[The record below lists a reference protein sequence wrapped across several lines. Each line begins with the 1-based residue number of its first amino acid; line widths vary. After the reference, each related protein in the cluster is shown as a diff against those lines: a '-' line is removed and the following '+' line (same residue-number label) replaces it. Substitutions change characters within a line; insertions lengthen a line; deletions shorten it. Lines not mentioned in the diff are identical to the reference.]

1 MTSFVHD
8 LPFGATLLAPDR
20 TRFRL
25 WAPDRDA
32 VAVEIEG
39 GPAVAMTAQGGGWF
53 EAVAA
58 CGAGTC
64 YRYRLDPGLPG
75 LAVPDPAARAQNDV
89 HGPSVVVD
97 PAAYAWRHPAWRGR
111 PWRDT
116 ILYELHVGACGG
128 YAGVVQR
135 LPGIAALGIT
145 AIELMPLAE
154 FPGGRNW
161 GYDGVLPFA
170 PESAYGS
177 PEALKALIDA
187 AHGLGLMVFLDVVYN
202 HFGPDGNY
210 LGTYAKPFFRT
221 DLPTPWG
228 AAIDFRVPEVR
239 EYFIQNALYWLQEFR
254 FDGLRLDAVHAIVE
268 RDWLEELASRVRMTV
283 DPDRFVHLVLE
294 NDNNDAELLTAG
306 FDAQWNDDGH
316 HVLHHLLTAEADGYY
331 ADYADHPAERLRKC
345 LAEGFV
351 YQGEASGHRGGRA
364 RGRPS
369 DHLPPSS
376 FVLFLHNHDQ
386 IGNRARAE
394 RLGAI
399 VPPQALEAAI
409 ALLLLS
415 PQIPL
420 MFMGDEWGAQT
431 PFHFFTSHGPE
442 LAQAVREGRR
452 REFAAFAGFGG
463 LPDSLPDPNDQ
474 ATFAAS
480 IPDPGEGR
488 AAAGSTR
495 LDLTRRL
502 LLLRHV
508 EIIPRLDGART
519 EASEVLGASAVV
531 VHWRLGDGS
540 VHALYVNLG
549 DQPVAARRR
558 GGDILFALPDRAAA
572 DLDSG
577 SLPPWSAVAVM
588 GRVA

>member
-1 MTSFVHD
+1 MTRFVHD
-8 LPFGATLLAPDR
+8 LPFGATLVAPNL

-25 WAPDRDA
+25 WAPDRET
-32 VAVEIEG
+32 VSVEIED
-39 GPAVAMTAQGGGWF
+39 GPTVAMAAHPGGWF
-53 EAVAA
+53 EAEAA
-58 CGAGTC
+58 CGAGTG
-64 YRYRLDPGLPG
+64 YRYRLDPE
-75 LAVPDPAARAQNDV
+75 LAVPDPAARAQRDV
-89 HGPSVVVD
+89 HGLSLVVD
-97 PAAYAWRHPAWRGR
+97 PAAYAWRHTEWRGR
-111 PWRDT
+111 PWRNT
-116 ILYELHVGACGG
+116 ILYELHVGAYGG

-135 LPGIAALGIT
+135 LPEIAALGIT

-170 PESAYGS
+170 PESAYGP
-177 PEALKALIDA
+177 PEALKALVDA

-210 LGTYAKPFFRT
+210 LGAYASPFFRG
-221 DLPTPWG
+221 DVPTPWG

-239 EYFIQNALYWLQEFR
+239 SYFIHNALYWLQEFR
-254 FDGLRLDAVHAIVE
+254 FDGLRLDAVHAIVD
-268 RDWLEELASRVRMTV
+268 RDWLEELAAAVRQTV

-294 NDNNDAELLTAG
+294 NDNNDADLLTAG

-316 HVLHHLLTAEADGYY
+316 HVLHHLLTGEADGYY
-331 ADYADHPAERLRKC
+331 SDYADRPGERLRKC

-351 YQGEASGHRGGRA
+351 YQGEASAHREGRR
-364 RGRPS
+364 RGQPS
-369 DHLPPSS
+369 DHLPPTS

-386 IGNRARAE
+386 IGNRALGE
-394 RLGAI
+394 RLGSLA
-399 VPPQALEAAI
+399 PPQALDAAT

-420 MFMGDEWGAQT
+420 MFMGDEWGART
-431 PFHFFTSHGPE
+431 PFYFFTDHGPE

-463 LPDSLPDPNDQ
+463 DPDSLPDPNDQ

-480 IPDPGEGR
+480 VPDPGEGQT
-488 AAAGSTR
+488 AEGSTR
-495 LDLTRRL
+495 LDLVRRL

-519 EASEVLGASAVV
+519 EASEALGAAAAV
-531 VHWRLGDGS
+531 VHWRLGDGA
-540 VHALYVNLG
+540 VYALYVNLG
-549 DQPVAARRR
+549 GQPAPARRR
-558 GGDILFALPDRAAA
+558 GGEVMFAIPAEAAA
-572 DLDSG
+572 ELDAG
-577 SLPPWSAVAVM
+577 RLPPWSVVAVM

>member
-1 MTSFVHD
+1 MTGFAHD

-39 GPAVAMTAQGGGWF
+39 LGPVAMAAAGDGWF
-53 EAVAA
+53 EAEAA
-58 CGAGTC
+58 CGAGTG
-64 YRYRLDPGLPG
+64 YRYRLAPD
-75 LAVPDPAARAQNDV
+75 LAVPDPAARAQDDV
-89 HGPSVVVD
+89 HGPSIVVD
-97 PAAYAWRHPAWRGR
+97 PRAYAWRHAEWRGR
-111 PWRDT
+111 PWRNT
-116 ILYELHVGACGG
+116 ILYELHVGAYGG

-135 LPGIAALGIT
+135 LPEIAALGIT

-161 GYDGVLPFA
+161 GYDGVLPYA
-170 PESAYGS
+170 PESAYGP
-177 PEALKALIDA
+177 PEALKALVDA

-210 LGTYAKPFFRT
+210 LGAYASPFFRT
-221 DLPTPWG
+221 DVPTPWG
-228 AAIDFRVPEVR
+228 AAIDFRVPQVR
-239 EYFIQNALYWLQEFR
+239 DYFTQNALYWLQEFR
-254 FDGLRLDAVHAIVE
+254 FDGLRLDAVHAIVD
-268 RDWLEELASRVRMTV
+268 RDWLEELAGTVRQTI

-294 NDNNDAELLTAG
+294 NDDNDAELLTAG

-316 HVLHHLLTAEADGYY
+316 HVLHHLLTGEADGYY
-331 ADYADHPAERLRKC
+331 ADYADGPAERLRRC

-351 YQGEASGHRGGRA
+351 YQGEASPHRDGRR
-364 RGRPS
+364 RGQPS
-369 DHLPPSS
+369 DHLSPTS

-386 IGNRARAE
+386 IGNRALGE
-394 RLGAI
+394 RLGSLATR
-399 VPPQALEAAI
+399 QALEAGT

-420 MFMGDEWGAQT
+420 MFMGDEWGART
-431 PFHFFTSHGPE
+431 PFYFFTSHGPE

-452 REFAAFAGFGG
+452 REFAAFAGFAGQ
-463 LPDSLPDPNDQ
+463 LEQLPDPNDQ

-480 IPDPGEGR
+480 IPDAGE
-488 AAAGSTR
+488 AQTPPGSTR
-495 LDLTRRL
+495 LDLVRRL

-508 EIIPRLDGART
+508 EIIPRLDGTRT
-519 EASEVLGASAVV
+519 EASAVLGPAAVV
-531 VHWRLGDGS
+531 VHWRMGDGA
-540 VHALYVNLG
+540 VYALYVNLG
-549 DQPVAARRR
+549 AEAVPARRE
-558 GGDILFALPDRAAA
+558 GGEVMVAIPDSAAA
-572 DLDSG
+572 DLDG
-577 SLPPWSAVAVM
+577 GRLPPWWVVAVI

>member
-1 MTSFVHD
+1 MTGFVHD

-32 VAVEIEG
+32 VSVEIEG
-39 GPAVAMTAQGGGWF
+39 QAPVAMAAKGGGWF
-53 EAVAA
+53 EAEAA
-58 CGAGTC
+58 CGADAG
-64 YRYRLDPGLPG
+64 YRYRLGPD

-97 PAAYAWRHPAWRGR
+97 PMAYDWRHTEWRGR
-111 PWRDT
+111 PWRNT
-116 ILYELHVGACGG
+116 ILYELHVGAYGG

-135 LPGIAALGIT
+135 LPDIAALGIT

-154 FPGGRNW
+154 FPGDRNW

-170 PESAYGS
+170 PESAYGP
-177 PEALKALIDA
+177 PEALKALVDA

-202 HFGPDGNY
+202 HFGPDGNH
-210 LGTYAKPFFRT
+210 LGAYAKSFFRT

-239 EYFIQNALYWLQEFR
+239 AYFIQNALYWLQEFR
-254 FDGLRLDAVHAIVE
+254 FDGLRLDAVHAIAE
-268 RDWLEELASRVRMTV
+268 RDWLEELAATVRQTI
-283 DPDRFVHLVLE
+283 DPDRLVHLVLE
-294 NDNNDAELLTAG
+294 NDDNDADLLTAG

-316 HVLHHLLTAEADGYY
+316 HVLHHLLTGEADGYY
-331 ADYADHPAERLRKC
+331 TDYADRPAERLRRC

-351 YQGEASGHRGGRA
+351 YQGEASVHRGGRQ
-364 RGRPS
+364 RGQPS
-369 DHLPPSS
+369 DHLPPAS

-386 IGNRARAE
+386 IGNRAGAE
-394 RLGAI
+394 RLGALS
-399 VPPQALEAAI
+399 PPQALDAAT
-409 ALLLLS
+409 ALLLLA

-420 MFMGDEWGAQT
+420 MFMGDEWGART

-442 LAQAVREGRR
+442 LARAVREGRR
-452 REFAAFAGFGG
+452 REFAAFAGFSA
-463 LPDSLPDPNDQ
+463 LADSLPDPNDP

-480 IPDPGEGR
+480 IPDPGDGQT
-488 AAAGSTR
+488 ASGSTR

-508 EIIPRLDGART
+508 EIIPRLDDTRA
-519 EASEVLGASAVV
+519 EASEVLGAAAVV
-531 VHWRLGDGS
+531 VHWRMGDGA
-540 VHALYVNLG
+540 VYALYVNLG
-549 DQPVAARRR
+549 DQPAAARRR
-558 GGDILFALPDRAAA
+558 GGDVMFAIPDSAAA
-572 DLDSG
+572 ELDRG
-577 SLPPWSAVAVM
+577 SLPPWSVVAVM